1 MGGGGSS
8 SVNLGMELEREVSPA
23 TYLWEHRHEFPD
35 FSNPDVLPAAIEA
48 GIALENWQLDRARRC
63 WRTVVAAAREAGR
76 SAALN
81 SVTLRGIVGDI
92 DRVRDAIEVV
102 LFDGRLP
109 PDVAVRAAR
118 STAKMCNRA
127 VEHAIAAYWEAL
139 RVGGEYVRRVPT
151 W

>member
-1 MGGGGSS
+1 
-8 SVNLGMELEREVSPA
+8 MELEREVSPA

-76 SAALN
+76 SAGRN
-81 SVTLRGIVGDI
+81 RVSLRSIVGDI

-109 PDVAVRAAR
+109 PDLAVRAAR

-127 VEHAIAAYWEAL
+127 VEHALAAYWETI
-139 RVGGEYVRRVPT
+139 RFSGENIPPIPT

>member
-1 MGGGGSS
+1 
-8 SVNLGMELEREVSPA
+8 MELEREVSPA

-48 GIALENWQLDRARRC
+48 GIALEHWQFDRARRC
-63 WRTVVAAAREAGR
+63 WRIVVAAAREAGR
-76 SAALN
+76 SAGLER
-81 SVTLRGIVGDI
+81 VTLRRVVSDI

-109 PDVAVRAAR
+109 PDLAVRAAR

-127 VEHAIAAYWEAL
+127 VEHAMAAYWEAL
-139 RVGGEYVRRVPT
+139 RSSGENVRPAPT

>member
-1 MGGGGSS
+1 
-8 SVNLGMELEREVSPA
+8 MEIEREVSPA
-23 TYLWEHRHEFPD
+23 TYLWEHRDEFPG
-35 FSNPDVLPAAIEA
+35 FCNPDVLPAAIETA
-48 GIALENWQLDRARRC
+48 IALENWQLDRARSC
-63 WRTVVAAAREAGR
+63 WRIVVAAAREAGR
-76 SAALN
+76 AAGRER
-81 SVTLRGIVGDI
+81 VTLRGIVAGI

-127 VEHAIAAYWEAL
+127 VEHALAAYWETL
-139 RVGGEYVRRVPT
+139 RTGGDYLRRVPT